1 MQETLNFPTKLPARN
16 GLIGFSNPNFPTQ
29 SPTQARLRPFIFAA
43 LSSKSATTTT
53 AALPAKPS
61 KFLQFPPSP
70 SPSPATLELQEN
82 CKSQNVVSTPDPEFQ
97 EKALFLD
104 SIGLDCISLLSK
116 PNSPA
121 TAAAIAAA
129 SLADLRALFE
139 YLGSFELSGP
149 DLRRVVSMCPEILS
163 LRLKDVVPVFTFL
176 LGEAKVAGADL
187 RRVICRRPR
196 LLVSNV
202 ETRLRPTLYFLQSI
216 GIHEV
221 NRHTNLLSSSV
232 EDKFIPKI
240 EYFEKVGFC
249 YRDSIS
255 MFRRFPPLFCYSVKE
270 NFEPKFNYF
279 VVEMGRDLK
288 ELKEFPQYFSFSLE
302 RRIKPRH
309 QICVENGVCFPLPV
323 MLKMKEE
330 VFRQKLD
337 VCCNSSMP
345 RSTSPLWCANTYDVN
360 TL

>member
-1 MQETLNFPTKLPARN
+1 MQETLNFPIKLPARN
-16 GLIGFSNPNFPTQ
+16 PLIGFSNPNFATQ
-29 SPTQARLRPFIFAA
+29 SPTLARLKPFIFVA
-43 LSSKSATTTT
+43 LSSKSTTTT
-53 AALPAKPS
+53 MAALPPKPS

-70 SPSPATLELQEN
+70 STPELQEN
-82 CKSQNVVSTPDPEFQ
+82 CKSQNVDSIPDTEFQ

-116 PNSPA
+116 SNTPC
-121 TAAAIAAA
+121 AAAIAAA
-129 SLADLRALFE
+129 SLAELRALFE
-139 YLGSFELSGP
+139 YLGSFGLSGP
-149 DLRRVVSMCPEILS
+149 GLQRVVSMCPDILS
-163 LRLKDVVPVFTFL
+163 LRRKDVVPVFTFL
-176 LGEAKVAGADL
+176 LREAKVAGADL
-187 RRVICRRPR
+187 RRAICRRPR
-196 LLVSNV
+196 LLVSDV
-202 ETRLRPTLYFLQSI
+202 DTRLRPTLYFLQSI

-249 YRDSIS
+249 YRESIS

-309 QICVENGVCFPLPV
+309 HTCVENGVCFPLPV

-330 VFRQKLD
+330 VFRQRLD
-337 VCCNSSMP
+337 VCCNSSLP
-345 RSTSPLWCANTYDVN
+345 RSTSPLWSANSYDVN
-360 TL
+360 AL